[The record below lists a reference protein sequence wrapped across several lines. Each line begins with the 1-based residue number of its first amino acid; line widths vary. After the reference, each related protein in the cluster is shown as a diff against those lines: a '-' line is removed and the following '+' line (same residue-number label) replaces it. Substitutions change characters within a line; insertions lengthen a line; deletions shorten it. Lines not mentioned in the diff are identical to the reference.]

1 MLVPHRTSLGFG
13 QAVWQEV
20 SSSTLQEQ
28 SNLPCGDFGV
38 KKSREITQMFC
49 HLTCE
54 DAH

>member
-38 KKSREITQMFC
+38 KESRNYTDVLPSHM
-49 HLTCE
+49 
-54 DAH
+54 